1 MYSGHIRAYHFTQT
15 NIQSKEGLQIDGFDA
30 QNMFRNNQ
38 FTIKPFLSYYKY
50 WAFCISHYLTFD
62 RQFILE
68 MK

>member
-1 MYSGHIRAYHFTQT
+1 MLYT
-15 NIQSKEGLQIDGFDA
+15 EGLQIDGFDA

-50 WAFCISHYLTFD
+50 WAFCISYYLTFD

>member
-1 MYSGHIRAYHFTQT
+1 MLYT
-15 NIQSKEGLQIDGFDA
+15 EGLQIDGFDA

-68 MK
+68 MKCLILVVAYLNNRFSR